1 MKDKKV
7 IIEELNRIKNLMG
20 YRFKTLNENKLNYN
34 DFSGDVDDLT
44 SEEREVLEQ
53 LLNEKGGEFDLEEL
67 IDDLNGL
74 KTYKNINLYRIIWI
88 KNKEDIDVKN
98 LGLHYVSNLDSYG
111 DWIEDLYPFHFREDE
126 PDIKDDLWLIT
137 ISVPTQDLDY
147 KDYKATLVKNI
158 KFPYEYEI
166 QLKTDNNIKVISIS
180 KYY

>member
-1 MKDKKV
+1 LKYLK
-7 IIEELNRIKNLMG
+7 
-20 YRFKTLNENKLNYN
+20 RFNENKFLDYN
-34 DFSGDVDDLT
+34 EFSGDVDDLT
-44 SEEREVLEQ
+44 LEEREVLEQ
-53 LLNEKGGEFDLEEL
+53 LLNETGSEFDLDYL
-67 IDDLNGL
+67 IEDINRL

-126 PDIKDDLWLIT
+126 PDIEDDLWLIT
-137 ISVPTQDLDY
+137 ISVPTQDL
-147 KDYKATLVKNI
+147 DYKATLVKNI